1 MNTKDQL
8 TIGYAPT
15 RRTVFSREDALKFK
29 TLTLEKIKS
38 IGYKTVDIEDINED
52 GLLVEEKDID
62 AAINKLTH
70 GGVDCII
77 SPHCNFGTEDI
88 VARVASKMGLPFLL
102 WGPRDEAP
110 QPDGSRLRDS
120 QCGLFATSKILQR
133 YSVPYS
139 YIINSRIDDPVFAR
153 GINNFAAAANVVK
166 VFKNMRIGQI
176 GTRPG
181 AFWSV
186 IANEG
191 ELLEKFAIE
200 IVPYNLIDVINAAKE
215 IKGWLAGK

>member
-15 RRTVFSREDALKFK
+15 RRTVFSREDALKYK

-38 IGYKTVDIEDINED
+38 LGYKTVDIEDINED
-52 GLLVEEKDID
+52 GLLIEEKDID

-70 GGVDCII
+70 GGADCII

-110 QPDGSRLRDS
+110 QPDGSR
-120 QCGLFATSKILQR
+120 
-133 YSVPYS
+133 
-139 YIINSRIDDPVFAR
+139 
-153 GINNFAAAANVVK
+153 
-166 VFKNMRIGQI
+166 
-176 GTRPG
+176 
-181 AFWSV
+181 
-186 IANEG
+186 
-191 ELLEKFAIE
+191 
-200 IVPYNLIDVINAAKE
+200 
-215 IKGWLAGK
+215 